1 MNPGAL
7 TAAVVGT
14 GGLVGYLA
22 LFVALHRLPTGYDP
36 VRNAVSDYAVG
47 NYKSLF
53 RSALLLSS
61 VAVLALAI
69 ALTVDP
75 GAPPLKTSNLV
86 YLYLV
91 PAMRVG
97 MSLFPTDLEGEKL
110 THTGRL
116 HYLFAIAAFAFTY
129 AAISGMTQTLGGLSP
144 WQSVHGL
151 LYALDWLCLI
161 SLILLIVTLIP
172 RLRIVFGLFERAFL
186 VTTNLWLLVVGICL
200 IVKAA

>member
-1 MNPGAL
+1 MEPGTLTLAVLGTVGL
-7 TAAVVGT
+7 TAYL
-14 GGLVGYLA
+14 GLFA
-22 LFVALHRLPTGYDP
+22 TLHLLPTGYNP
-36 VRNAVSDYAVG
+36 VRHAVSDYAVG

-61 VAVLALAI
+61 FAVLALAVG
-69 ALTVDP
+69 LTLEP
-75 GAPPLKTSNLV
+75 GAPPLATSSLV

-110 THTGRL
+110 TRTGRL

-129 AAISGMTQTLGGLSP
+129 TAISGMTPTLAQLPP

-151 LYALDWLCLI
+151 LNALRWICLG
-161 SLILLIVTLIP
+161 SLILLIVTLLP
-172 RLRIVFGLFERAFL
+172 RWRIIFGLFERAFL
-186 VTTNLWLLVVGICL
+186 VATNLWLLTVGICL
-200 IVKAA
+200 AVKAA